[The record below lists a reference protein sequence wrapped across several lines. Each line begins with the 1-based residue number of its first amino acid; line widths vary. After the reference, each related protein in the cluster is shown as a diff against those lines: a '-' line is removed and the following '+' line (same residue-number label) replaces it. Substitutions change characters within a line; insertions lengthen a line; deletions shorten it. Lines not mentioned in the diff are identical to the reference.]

1 MALNPLTLETV
12 DDYYTFN
19 GGLQGQTF
27 TAHPKIDP
35 QTGELVAF
43 GYEAKGL
50 ATDDVFVFSADPK
63 GAGELVGVAE
73 GAVRRHDPRLRRHA
87 EVRDLLR
94 EPDGHEPDV
103 IKNAGPHFAWDSTLP
118 SYLGIMRRGGDGKD
132 LRWFKGP
139 GYMATH
145 TMGA

>member
-1 MALNPLTLETV
+1 MKEDSPPVALNPLTLETI

-19 GGLQGQTF
+19 GGMKGQTF

-63 GAGELVGVAE
+63 GAVNWSAWVKVPYVGMI
-73 GAVRRHDPRLRRHA
+73 HDFGVTQKH
-87 EVRDLLR
+87 
-94 EPDGHEPDV
+94 V
-103 IKNAGPHFAWDSTLP
+103 IFYVSPMATNMDIINSGGPHFAWDSTLP
-118 SYLGIMRRGGDGKD
+118 S
-132 LRWFKGP
+132 
-139 GYMATH
+139 
-145 TMGA
+145 